1 MNMTAQTPITETLAA
16 IIRRFAPQNRGELQ
30 FTPTTHLVND
40 AGIDSPRMIDIV
52 LEVEDQFGIVVDDGD
67 VQKVRTF
74 GELVALVGGHT
85 AAAEA
90 D

>member
-1 MNMTAQTPITETLAA
+1 MNMTAQPAIAETLAG
-16 IIRRFAPQNRGELQ
+16 IIRRFAPKTGGELPL
-30 FTPTTHLVND
+30 TPATHLVND

-52 LEVEDQFGIVVDDGD
+52 LEVEDRFGIVVDDEE

-74 GELVALVGGHT
+74 GELVALVSARTGN
-85 AAAEA
+85 EA

>member
-1 MNMTAQTPITETLAA
+1 MNMTAQPPITETLEG
-16 IIRRFAPQNRGELQ
+16 IIRRFAPKDRGDLR
-30 FTPTTHLVND
+30 FTATTHLVNE

-52 LEVEDQFGIVVDDGD
+52 LEVEDRFGIVVDDAT

-74 GELVALVGGHT
+74 GELVAMVDAQT
-85 AAAEA
+85 AAGA